1 MQWISLFPVLF
12 FFILL
17 PIMGM
22 QQKKINKAIE
32 ENISKMK
39 NGEDNKMREL
49 ALTYI
54 SKYCLIYTLS
64 VGTVEGTIKE
74 VKDNGLSIETPTGLE
89 AINLDL
95 VVRIRE
101 YPVNKKGKR
110 KTFVFD

>member
-1 MQWISLFPVLF
+1 
-12 FFILL
+12 
-17 PIMGM
+17 
-22 QQKKINKAIE
+22 
-32 ENISKMK
+32 
-39 NGEDNKMREL
+39 MREL

-54 SKYCLIYTLS
+54 SKYGLIYTLS

-74 VKDNGLSIETPTGLE
+74 VKDKGLSIETPTGLE

-95 VVRIRE
+95 VVSIRE